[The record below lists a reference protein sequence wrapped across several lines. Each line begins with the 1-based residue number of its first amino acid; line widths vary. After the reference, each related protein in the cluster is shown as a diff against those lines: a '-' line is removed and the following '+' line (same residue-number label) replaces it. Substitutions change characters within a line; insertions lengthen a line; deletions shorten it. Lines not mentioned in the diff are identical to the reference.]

1 MSEEQR
7 LNNLGIDPDLRLT
20 DYAAYL
26 RKLAELKE
34 RFAEELEVTPLVQ
47 KHKDVQV
54 NKGDK
59 TQTLE

>member
-7 LNNLGIDPDLRLT
+7 LNNLGIDPELRMT
-20 DYAAYL
+20 DYAEYL

-34 RFAEELEVTPLVQ
+34 RFAEEFAVTPLVQ
-47 KHKDVQV
+47 KHKDTQV
-54 NKGDK
+54 KKGDE